1 MLKGKT
7 TSLKLNLKQE
17 KFVNGFIPPF
27 DKKTI
32 FVLVRHNKK
41 TNLPFIAMVKTS
53 IKGIICYAFT
63 STTATHYLENEKKER
78 DESKTREG
86 IVSPFT

>member
-1 MLKGKT
+1 MLKDNT

-27 DKKTI
+27 DKKII
-32 FVLVRHNKK
+32 FVLERHNKK

-63 STTATHYLENEKKER
+63 ST
-78 DESKTREG
+78 
-86 IVSPFT
+86 V

>member
-17 KFVNGFIPPF
+17 KFVNSFVPPF
-27 DKKTI
+27 KLAKTI
-32 FVLVRHNKK
+32 SEWVTRHNKK

-63 STTATHYLENEKKER
+63 STVYKHSGVQECNKR
-78 DESKTREG
+78 DEIGSRN
-86 IVSPFT
+86 